1 MHALQAFRLLEYLR
15 MNLSTLLA
23 TASLALAV
31 STPAFATI
39 VIDVGPGVLQPDE
52 NLLFTNNPTPGTTIE
67 GITNQTATLV
77 SISGGEALVGN
88 GGQAR
93 IEAQTGAIDS
103 AFTYHGRTGQTL
115 GFDLFNPALAFTTT
129 EFRIFG
135 GTATQLVLTFV
146 DTAGQVFTSTL
157 AAPPNGFFNARAI
170 DGQQIDY
177 FSIAA
182 NGTIG
187 DVRQIRIGGV
197 TENDGGGG
205 AAAPEAGT
213 WALMILGFGGAGAM
227 LRRRRQVLA

>member
-1 MHALQAFRLLEYLR
+1 MRMTYLG
-15 MNLSTLLA
+15 A
-23 TASLALAV
+23 AAALALAV

-52 NLLFTNNPTPGTTIE
+52 NLLFTNNPTPGTTIQ
-67 GITNQTATLV
+67 GITNQSDSLL
-77 SISGGEALVGN
+77 SISGGEILVGD

-93 IEAQTGAIDS
+93 VEAQTGTIDS
-103 AFTYHGRTGQTL
+103 TFTYRGRTGQTL
-115 GFDLFNPALAFTTT
+115 GFDFLDPALSFTST

-146 DTAGQVFTSTL
+146 DTEGEVFTSTL

-170 DGQQIDY
+170 DGQRIDY

-187 DVRQIRIGGV
+187 DVRQIRVGGV
-197 TENDGGGG
+197 GS
-205 AAAPEAGT
+205 AAVPEATT

-227 LRRRRQVLA
+227 LRRRRERFAS